1 MLNLISILS
10 TFLVAQI
17 LMMSVLD
24 FLFGRIAFL
33 NLNLTKGIML
43 KHILFFAFNT
53 FVLLYYTTFYLP
65 H

>member
-17 LMMSVLD
+17 IMMSVLN
-24 FLFGRIAFL
+24 FVFGRFQCL
-33 NLNLTKGIML
+33 NIILVKGIAIKYL
-43 KHILFFAFNT
+43 LFFSINT
-53 FVLLYYTTFYLP
+53 FILLYYTTFYLP